1 MSLRFVLDEHLRGPA
16 WTVIRRY
23 NATAESPLDVVR
35 VGELDCVPLG
45 THDPAILLWAEQE
58 ERILVTRDQST
69 MKSHLEQHLA
79 AGHASPGIFMIRP
92 HGQLSAVIE
101 FLRLA
106 DELSDAH
113 EWQNDVTYIP

>member
-16 WTVIRRY
+16 WSAVRRY
-23 NATAESPLDVVR
+23 NATAESPLEVVR
-35 VGELDCVPLG
+35 VGDPNCVPLG
-45 THDPAILLWAEQE
+45 TGDPAILLWAEQE

-92 HGQLSAVIE
+92 HGQLSAVID
-101 FLRLA
+101 FLELA
-106 DELSDAH
+106 DQLSDPH
-113 EWQNDVTYIP
+113 EWQNAVTYIG